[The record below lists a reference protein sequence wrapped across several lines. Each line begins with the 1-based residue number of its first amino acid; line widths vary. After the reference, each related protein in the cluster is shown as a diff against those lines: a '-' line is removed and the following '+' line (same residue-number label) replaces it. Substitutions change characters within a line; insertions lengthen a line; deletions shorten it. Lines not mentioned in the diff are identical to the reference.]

1 MLKTKQKQAVIKK
14 FRAHDKDT
22 GSPEVQIA
30 LLSEKITELTNHL
43 KTHKKDNH
51 SRLGLLK
58 MVAQRRALTHY
69 FSKVNKGRYET
80 MSKKIAS
87 EIKPVSTVKKA
98 GTAKKT
104 KTAKK

>member
-1 MLKTKQKQAVIKK
+1 MLKTKQKQAVIQK

-30 LLSEKITELTNHL
+30 LLTEKISELTKHL
-43 KTHKKDNH
+43 KKNKKDNH

-58 MVAQRRALTHY
+58 MVAQRRALTNY
-69 FSKVNKGRYET
+69 LSKHNKDRLEA
-80 MSKKIAS
+80 MA
-87 EIKPVSTVKKA
+87 KKA
-98 GTAKKT
+98 VVATKISTAKKAAVPKKT